1 MQIANK
7 KSILEMA
14 MGSIAEVVDREV
26 DRVICNVMDANTKA
40 TAKRKIVLTLTFEPD
55 ETRGRLDLDVQAKST
70 LAPIVPIKTAL
81 CITRGQMLTDWL
93 DVVAWERLGE
103 FVCQYF
109 QKGQMIAV
117 TGRLQSRSYQDRNG
131 NNRTA
136 VEIVANSLDFV
147 GSKAAANTQQGAGYA
162 APVQR
167 PADTHE
173 PKLTGE
179 GDYDFAVIEDDG
191 DLPF

>member
-1 MQIANK
+1 MLNVVAIVGRLAFDPQMRQTTTGKSVATFRIAC
-7 KSILEMA
+7 
-14 MGSIAEVVDREV
+14 D
-26 DRVICNVMDANTKA
+26 
-40 TAKRKIVLTLTFEPD
+40 
-55 ETRGRLDLDVQAKST
+55 RGRKDA
-70 LAPIVPIKTAL
+70 
-81 CITRGQMLTDWL
+81 RGQMLTDWL

-136 VEIVANSLDFV
+136 VEIVAKSLDFV
-147 GSKAAANTQQGAGYA
+147 GSKAAANTQQGSGYA

-167 PADTHE
+167 PADTNE

-179 GDYDFAVIEDDG
+179 GDDDFAVIEDDG

>member
-1 MQIANK
+1 MLNVVAIMGRLAADPQLRQTTTGKSVAAFRIAC
-7 KSILEMA
+7 
-14 MGSIAEVVDREV
+14 DRG
-26 DRVICNVMDANTKA
+26 RKDAN
-40 TAKRKIVLTLTFEPD
+40 
-55 ETRGRLDLDVQAKST
+55 
-70 LAPIVPIKTAL
+70 
-81 CITRGQMLTDWL
+81 GQMLTDWL

-147 GSKAAANTQQGAGYA
+147 GSKAAANAQQGAGYA
-162 APVQR
+162 APVQA
-167 PADTHE
+167 PAGAHE

-179 GDYDFAVIEDDG
+179 GDDDFAVIEDDG

>member
-1 MQIANK
+1 MLNVVAIMGRLAFDPQMRQTTTGKSVATFRIAC
-7 KSILEMA
+7 
-14 MGSIAEVVDREV
+14 D
-26 DRVICNVMDANTKA
+26 
-40 TAKRKIVLTLTFEPD
+40 
-55 ETRGRLDLDVQAKST
+55 RGRKDAH
-70 LAPIVPIKTAL
+70 
-81 CITRGQMLTDWL
+81 GQMLTDWL

-147 GSKAAANTQQGAGYA
+147 GSKAAANAQQGAGYA
-162 APVQR
+162 APVQA
-167 PADTHE
+167 PAGAHE

-179 GDYDFAVIEDDG
+179 GDDDFAVIEDDG

>member
-1 MQIANK
+1 MQVANK

-81 CITRGQMLTDWL
+81 CIT
-93 DVVAWERLGE
+93 
-103 FVCQYF
+103 
-109 QKGQMIAV
+109 KG
-117 TGRLQSRSYQDRNG
+117 RNG
-131 NNRTA
+131 ELLMAEMMPQVPGQIDMDGEEAPEPAMAR
-136 VEIVANSLDFV
+136 V
-147 GSKAAANTQQGAGYA
+147 GRMTY
-162 APVQR
+162 
-167 PADTHE
+167 
-173 PKLTGE
+173 
-179 GDYDFAVIEDDG
+179 
-191 DLPF
+191 